1 MSIKPKQGHFGS
13 KWFKT
18 GQNWIYKTTIEK
30 TIKKGGAVAPPLLF
44 PVLL

>member
-1 MSIKPKQGHFGS
+1 MSIKPKQGRFGS

-30 TIKKGGAVAPPLLF
+30 TIKKAELNAPL
-44 PVLL
+44 